1 MREAVERCAG
11 PSAPVLGDDDW
22 WRTEAY
28 PAAGLSMTEEV
39 TRAARAVLVTTEA
52 ARAIVGARSRPG
64 LPIAIVPLAVPRL
77 PATVA
82 ADDRGPPWIVSP
94 GWVDPIKQ
102 PDELVRVLAALRART
117 PVRLAFVGEAQPSQ
131 RDALMS
137 LAGGLGCADA
147 LTITGFVDDDAYRMW
162 LARAACVVLLRRQV
176 HGEGSAA
183 LTDAIGAGRPVV
195 TNLTTAAELPRGVVE
210 LADPAAGIDG
220 LVTVIHRMLLDATHR
235 DALTRAATAY
245 AASWRI
251 EHVAAKVLEAAL
263 SAPRPA
269 YPMPLVPNGASS

>member
-1 MREAVERCAG
+1 M
-11 PSAPVLGDDDW
+11 LGDDDW

-28 PAAGLSMTEEV
+28 PEAGLSMTEEV
-39 TRAARAVLVTTEA
+39 TRSARAVLVTTKA
-52 ARAIVGARSRPG
+52 ARAIVRQRSRPG
-64 LPIAIVPLAVPRL
+64 LPITVVPLAVPRL

-82 ADDRGPPWIVSP
+82 ADDGGPPWIVSP

-102 PDELVRVLAALRART
+102 PDDLVRVLAALRART

-131 RDALMS
+131 RDALIS
-137 LAGGLGCADA
+137 LATELHCADA

-183 LTDAIGAGRPVV
+183 LTDAIGAGRPVI
-195 TNLTTAAELPRGVVE
+195 TNVATAAELPRGVVE
-210 LADPAAGIDG
+210 LADPASGIDG
-220 LVTVIHRMLLDATHR
+220 LVTAIHRMLVDQAHR
-235 DALTRAATAY
+235 DALTRAATDY
-245 AASWRI
+245 AASWRV
-251 EHVAAKVLEAAL
+251 EHVAAKVLDAAL

-269 YPMPLVPNGASS
+269 YPALLAPNGAS